1 MVMIMKQIQ
10 IKISPDGQIQ
20 AETIGIKGKKCMK
33 YIPEIERLTNAVV
46 IDSDFTAEYLETEE
60 QVIAEQEIMA

>member
-1 MVMIMKQIQ
+1 MKQIQ
-10 IKISPDGQIQ
+10 IKISPDGHIQ

-46 IDSDFTAEYLETEE
+46 IDSDFTNEYLETDNGLEISNIQEE
-60 QVIAEQEIMA
+60 NA

>member
-1 MVMIMKQIQ
+1 MKQIQ
-10 IKISPDGQIQ
+10 IKIGPDGQIQ

-60 QVIAEQEIMA
+60 QVIAEQEILA